1 MSVGTLFLFFLA
13 CGAATFPL
21 SLVAL
26 RGAAALSPNGRWAQ
40 KVRDSFEA
48 AFSLALVVWIVGALV
63 FYVTALHIERKKPC
77 EDQHTNQLTPNCKKV
92 LGAIR

>member
-1 MSVGTLFLFFLA
+1 MSVEDLFLFFLA

-21 SLVAL
+21 SLMAMRWAVSLSFNGRLSQKIGSSFEVAL
-26 RGAAALSPNGRWAQ
+26 
-40 KVRDSFEA
+40 
-48 AFSLALVVWIVGALV
+48 SLAIAVWIIGALI

-77 EDQHTNQLTPNCKKV
+77 DQQHTNQLTDYCKKE